1 MIEIIKAFKVAFMKA
16 RNFLVVRSREKR
28 VNWNKKQKMVK
39 IFSKALS
46 NRFQLTSKL
55 ISSV

>member
-1 MIEIIKAFKVAFMKA
+1 MIERIKAFKVAFMKA
-16 RNFLVVRSREKR
+16 RNSLVVRSREKR

-39 IFSKALS
+39 IFSKALG